1 MSKGGQEVTGERG
14 QSLLRHLCF
23 TTGACLQAG
32 LWGFCV
38 SAVSPHPHPT
48 NPPPPP
54 SVPFLGS
61 DFEMSHQLLAIQW
74 PPLSAGTLLTDSPA
88 QGWARER
95 AGLPTSQSIPVSL
108 PLSPRTYT
116 PPPLLSPNLQHGRP
130 SCGHRGAAILDQQSP
145 SRWAAGGPT
154 SRALDLPM
162 HPSFYSKALTVI
174 GDWHLPP
181 PSLWPPPSQRPGVDR
196 ATGHGLGPG
205 LGRPCC
211 QRPGHPSPKPLTP
224 CRICNPSVGPCK

>member
-1 MSKGGQEVTGERG
+1 MF
-14 QSLLRHLCF
+14 LPC
-23 TTGACLQAG
+23 
-32 LWGFCV
+32 
-38 SAVSPHPHPT
+38 PPT
-48 NPPPPP
+48 PTPPNLPPPP

-108 PLSPRTYT
+108 PLSPTHIHT
-116 PPPLLSPNLQHGRP
+116 PTLAVPQPPTWPPFLWPPGSCHLGSTIPVEVGSRGPHLQGLRFP
-130 SCGHRGAAILDQQSP
+130 L
-145 SRWAAGGPT
+145 
-154 SRALDLPM
+154 

-174 GDWHLPP
+174 GGWHLPP
-181 PSLWPPPSQRPGVDR
+181 PSLWPPPPQRPGVDR

-211 QRPGHPSPKPLTP
+211 QRPGHPSS
-224 CRICNPSVGPCK
+224 NP